1 MTHSS
6 ASFSRDSEKS
16 DHIRQVVMQAGQDLR
31 QRYPF
36 LQHQDAIGATIL
48 LLSLTGMIATGAL
61 YYADVLPWW
70 LCIPVAALFAS
81 FTHELEHDLIH
92 WMYFRK
98 NPLLHNLMMWGVWL
112 ARPST
117 ISPWAR
123 RRLHFNH
130 HKHSG
135 TKHDLEERGIT
146 NGEKWGVRRLLM
158 TGDLLLAIYL
168 RPIAMAKAMH
178 HFMSVQKVANP
189 AERRAIL
196 REQLMSYWPLTAV
209 HYTLW
214 HSFLIYHGLQLAGVS
229 IPWPSFVAPTM
240 QVVDF
245 LAVVIMAPNALRT
258 FCLHFI
264 SSNMH
269 YYGDIDSNSVLQE
282 CQVLNSM
289 WFLPFNLFC
298 FNFGSTHAIHHFVVK
313 EPFYIRHMTTRP
325 AHKVMREMGVRFN
338 DFGTFKRANR
348 FQLSTQDDSVEQA
361 VKA

>member
-1 MTHSS
+1 MTQSTPR
-6 ASFSRDSEKS
+6 FSRDSEKS
-16 DHIRQVVMQAGQDLR
+16 EHIRQVVMQAGQDLR
-31 QRYPF
+31 QRYPV
-36 LQHQDAIGATIL
+36 LQHQDAIGMSIL
-48 LLSLTGMIATGAL
+48 LLSLLGMIGTGAL
-61 YYADVLPWW
+61 YYADMIAWW
-70 LCIPVAALFAS
+70 LCIPLVALFAS
-81 FTHELEHDLIH
+81 LTHELEHDLIH

-135 TKHDLEERGIT
+135 TAQDLEERGIT
-146 NGEKWGVRRLLM
+146 NGEPWGIRRLLM
-158 TGDLLLAIYL
+158 TGDLTLAMVM
-168 RPIAMAKAMH
+168 RPVAMAKAMH
-178 HFMSVQKVANP
+178 SFMSVQKA
-189 AERRAIL
+189 ASSSERRAIL
-196 REQLMSYWPLTAV
+196 REQLLSYWPLTVV

-214 HSFLIYHGLQLAGVS
+214 HSFVIYHALQLAGVA
-229 IPWPSFVAPTM
+229 INWPSFVTPTM
-240 QVVDF
+240 HVVDF
-245 LAVVIMAPNALRT
+245 LAVVILAPNALRT
-258 FCLHFI
+258 FCLHFV

-269 YYGDIDSNSVLQE
+269 YYGDIDSNNVIEQ
-282 CQVLNSM
+282 CQVLNSPLM
-289 WFLPFNLFC
+289 LPFNLFC

-313 EPFYIRHMTTRP
+313 EPFYIRQMTAKP

-348 FQLSTQDDSVEQA
+348 YQLADEAVDQA